1 MGLQMG
7 SARIGSMLR
16 EAWKHPAV
24 RILVSVTFSLILTCY
39 MSLSDMLN
47 DFDDDWAISVAL
59 SGRYPDSGLCLFV
72 NAVISNATFA
82 LNQIAPSLNWFLV
95 IEYLLSFI
103 SFSVMIYAA
112 ITFMNPIL
120 GLGLVA
126 GCEYFLLTN
135 CVIFSNF
142 TFVSAFCTIAG
153 FTLLLSMLKRG
164 RCSRSGAILGVFLCA
179 CGFAF
184 RMNAFLLCV
193 PFFGVALLLI
203 LIDGLKARRASA
215 SQGADGPE
223 NDDGAWCE
231 RASLPRCIARAAIP
245 FACLLIACSALY
257 LYNEYAWSQPGW
269 SAWREWNEARSQ
281 ISDYEMPVYAEVKEE
296 LAPLGITEDAY
307 YLATHWAS
315 GDVEFFD
322 QERMDALASVS
333 HAASLPSILAQALR
347 YPLSFGLDSRLFI
360 FAVMML
366 IAATALSRLRRW
378 PWMFTVFAIAILA
391 AAFFFGLGRLLDR
404 VAIPIY
410 ISAVA
415 ALVIMAG
422 NESESC
428 LKLLRSASARTVLT
442 CASAFIVCAL
452 TVHLVSAEAKTVTL
466 EQGYY
471 MTHQEEFRPQG
482 ELVEY
487 ALRDDGHIY
496 VWDTLDFADLEH
508 SYKLRY
514 LPSREF
520 LEKNIS
526 IGGWSTDSPYI
537 NARNAMV
544 GMPNVVRGL
553 VENERAYFVC
563 SDLATTEHLLGFIRS
578 EYHPDAV
585 AQQVDMLCNEKGELC
600 YVYEFRVP

>member
-1 MGLQMG
+1 MGPTHI
-7 SARIGSMLR
+7 ASMLR
-16 EAWKHPAV
+16 EAWRHPAV
-24 RILVSVTFSLILTCY
+24 RILVSMAFSLILTCY

-72 NAVISNATFA
+72 NAVISNVTFA

-126 GCEYFLLTN
+126 GCEYFLLPN
-135 CVIFSNF
+135 CVIYSNF

-164 RCSRSGAILGVFLCA
+164 GYSRSGAVLGVFLCA

-184 RMNAFLLCV
+184 RANAFLLCV

-203 LIDGLKARRASA
+203 LIEGLKARRASA
-215 SQGADGPE
+215 SQDKE
-223 NDDGAWCE
+223 NSESDDSVWCE
-231 RASLPRCIARAAIP
+231 RSSLPRCVALAAVP
-245 FACLLIACSALY
+245 FACLLIVCSALY

-281 ISDYEMPVYAEVKEE
+281 ISDYKMPAYAEVMEE

-333 HAASLPSILAQALR
+333 HAASLPTILAQALR
-347 YPLSFGLDSRLFI
+347 YPFSLSLDSRTFI
-360 FAVMML
+360 FAVVML
-366 IAATALSRLRRW
+366 IAAIALSRPRKW
-378 PWMFTVFAIAILA
+378 PWMAAVFMIAVLA

-404 VAIPIY
+404 VVIPIY
-410 ISAVA
+410 ISAGA
-415 ALVIMAG
+415 ALVIMA
-422 NESESC
+422 EQEKESC
-428 LKLLRSASARTVLT
+428 FKLLRFSSTHTVLT
-442 CASAFIVCAL
+442 CASAFVLCAL

-471 MTHQEEFRPQG
+471 MTHQEEFHPQG

-487 ALRDDGHIY
+487 ALRNDGRIY
-496 VWDTLDFADLEH
+496 VWDTLDFTGLER
-508 SYKLRY
+508 SYQLRY

-553 VENERAYFVC
+553 VENECAYFIC

-578 EYHPDAV
+578 EYHSDAMV
-585 AQQVDMLCNEKGELC
+585 QQVDMLHNEKGEPC
-600 YVYEFRVP
+600 YVYKFRVP